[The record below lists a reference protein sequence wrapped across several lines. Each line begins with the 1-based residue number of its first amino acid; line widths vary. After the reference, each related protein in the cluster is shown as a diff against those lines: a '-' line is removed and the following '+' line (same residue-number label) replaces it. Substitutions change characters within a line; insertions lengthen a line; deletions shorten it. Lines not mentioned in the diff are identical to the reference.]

1 MTIRRRTLITAT
13 AATLATPMLRAQT
26 LPAGPIRIIVGF
38 PPGGGTDILARTL
51 APRLQEMWK
60 VSVVVE
66 NKAGAAGVLAADFVA
81 KAPADGSTLL
91 MGHIN
96 SHAIAP
102 ALNPK
107 LSYNA
112 ETDFAPIVL
121 VGVTPN
127 LLVCN
132 AEQPAKTVKDLIA
145 LCKARPGHVTFG
157 SAGPASAQHLALEL
171 FKHQAKVFAVHIPY
185 RGSAPLITDLI
196 GGQVMYSFD
205 TMTAATPH
213 VKSGKLIA
221 VAQTRPQRSKA
232 YPNLPTVAEEGF
244 PDFDATTWYGL
255 IAPGKTSPVL
265 IRRMNEDLN
274 KVLALPELVERLAAS
289 GAEDAGGT
297 PERFAEFMRTERN
310 KYVKLVKDAAI
321 KIDS

>member
-1 MTIRRRTLITAT
+1 MKRRTLITAT
-13 AATLATPMLRAQT
+13 AATLAAPLLRAQT
-26 LPAGPIRIIVGF
+26 LPAGPIKIIVGF
-38 PPGGGTDILARTL
+38 PPGGGTDILARVL

-66 NKAGAAGVLAADFVA
+66 NRAGAAGVLAADQVA
-81 KAPADGSTLL
+81 KAAPDGSTLL

-102 ALNPK
+102 ALNPR

-112 ETDFAPIVL
+112 EADFAPIVL

-132 AEQPAKTVKDLIA
+132 TEQPAKTVKDLIA

-171 FKHQAKVFAVHIPY
+171 FKHQAQVFAVHIPY

-196 GGQVMYSFD
+196 GGQVQYSFD

-213 VKSGKLIA
+213 VKSGKLVA
-221 VAQTRPQRSKA
+221 VAQTRPERSKA
-232 YPNLPTVAEEGF
+232 YPNVPTVAEAGF
-244 PDFDATTWYGL
+244 PGFDATTWYGL
-255 IAPGKTSPVL
+255 IAPGKTNPGL
-265 IRRMNEDLN
+265 IKRMNEDVN
-274 KVLALPELVERLAAS
+274 KALALPEIVERLAAS

-297 PERFAEFMRTERN
+297 PERFAQFMASERV
-310 KYVKLVKDAAI
+310 KYTKLVKDAGI

>member
-1 MTIRRRTLITAT
+1 MKRRTLITAT
-13 AATLATPMLRAQT
+13 AATLAVPMLRAQT
-26 LPAGPIRIIVGF
+26 LPQGPIRIVVGF
-38 PPGGGTDILARTL
+38 PPGGGTDILARVI

-66 NKAGAAGVLAADFVA
+66 NKAGAAGVLAADLVA
-81 KAPADGSTLL
+81 KAPADGNTLL

-102 ALNPK
+102 ALQPK

-112 ETDFAPIVL
+112 EADFAPVVL

-132 AEQPAKTVKDLIA
+132 TDQPAKTVKDLIA

-171 FKHQAKVFAVHIPY
+171 FKHQAKVFALHIPY

-196 GGQVMYSFD
+196 GGQVQYSFD

-213 VKSGKLIA
+213 VKSGKLVA
-221 VAQTRPQRSKA
+221 VAQTRPERSKA
-232 YPNLPTVAEEGF
+232 YPNVPTVAEAGF
-244 PDFDATTWYGL
+244 PGFDATTWYGL
-255 IAPGKTSPVL
+255 IAPGKTHPGL
-265 IRRMNEDLN
+265 IKRMNEDVN
-274 KVLALPELVERLAAS
+274 KALALPEIVERLAAS

-297 PERFAEFMRTERN
+297 PERFAQFMASERV
-310 KYVKLVKDAAI
+310 KYSKLVKDAGI